1 MSISGSLTDGKAE
14 THDRDLNILLEK
26 MRGSRNDEEKKL
38 LEKQLWDR
46 MSIRGEAPLL
56 QVQGKD
62 EQGKDKYQVFFLYQA
77 KDAEKVELDSEDL
90 YERMLDENDNPKRFE
105 RIPGTDTFVLQLDNL
120 PEDAFCFYN
129 IKVNGEVIFPKHDPE
144 KTLSLHTV
152 ENATSEKYQRVKPVS
167 HETLYLQLPKA
178 SIPAWT
184 AITPNPST
192 LGEIRKD
199 SIKDPTNTFVD
210 RDIWIYK
217 PKDFNPIDGKVIFM
231 LDGESFMKSLT
242 PYLDA
247 MSQNKDN
254 PFANTA
260 IVFVD
265 SKMTDSEKYGK
276 KDLPDRVY
284 EFYFDRDRFSKFLTD
299 QVIPTYCKEL
309 MGDKPNPDN
318 VILASHSLAAYPIID
333 AAKHRSGMLGGVIL
347 LSPALNQN
355 QERDLP
361 TEPSARLS
369 KLPIYVQI
377 GKLESTIP
385 PEVTQ
390 NPEHK
395 KFRDMSAKSRLEANQ
410 DFHNTLKANKYTV
423 HSSLRVHSSGHGG
436 IHAVEGLAEGVNFVN
451 TCRFEAK
458 ATEQTKVVHD
468 EIGNIGT
475 KEVNV
480 DEIVN
485 DKPGTFVPEYR
496 NLTDDSKGSTFK
508 HPLNEEPPTDIQKKN
523 KETPK
528 L

>member
-1 MSISGSLTDGKAE
+1 MSISGSVTEGKAE

-26 MRGSRNDEEKKL
+26 MRGSRNDDEKKL
-38 LEKQLWDR
+38 LEKQLWGR

-62 EQGKDKYQVFFLYQA
+62 EQGKDKYQVTFLYQA

-90 YERMLDENDNPKRFE
+90 YERMLDENDKPKRFE

-129 IKVNGEVIFPKHDPE
+129 IKVNGEVIFPKHDPV

-192 LGEIRKD
+192 RGEIRKD

-260 IVFVD
+260 IVFVN

-284 EFYFDRDRFSKFLTD
+284 EFYFERDKFSKFLTD
-299 QVIPTYCKEL
+299 EVIPKYCDEL
-309 MGDKPNPDN
+309 WDPELYISNPDN
-318 VILASHSLAAYPIID
+318 VILAAHSLAAYPVINT
-333 AAKHRSGMLGGVIL
+333 AKHEPDMIGGVIL

-361 TEPSARLS
+361 TEPNARLS

-377 GKLESTIP
+377 GKLESITP
-385 PEVTQ
+385 SKASQ
-390 NPEHK
+390 NPEDK
-395 KFRDMSAKSRLEANQ
+395 ERFKDMMNKSRLEANK
-410 DFHNTLKANKYTV
+410 DFHGTLQTSKKYNV
-423 HSSLRVHSSGHGG
+423 QPSLKVHSSGHGG
-436 IHAVEGLAEGVNFVN
+436 IHAVDGLAEGLRFVSS
-451 TCRFEAK
+451 CRKDKRETVQTSHNPETEERPVQTLVKQYQTYIDQNRQENQKDKRDKREAM
-458 ATEQTKVVHD
+458 A
-468 EIGNIGT
+468 
-475 KEVNV
+475 
-480 DEIVN
+480 
-485 DKPGTFVPEYR
+485 
-496 NLTDDSKGSTFK
+496 DSQDHKSRSR
-508 HPLNEEPPTDIQKKN
+508 PKK
-523 KETPK
+523 
-528 L
+528 LD